1 MISSSCIVLSSNYF
15 IISLYDFRSVTL
27 TLALFSHMTTWL
39 YPRRTL
45 GPILIPKYVVP
56 FLVFI
61 LVRTNHDDF
70 LKMGKYSGQCDCVAK
85 TFCKEHVF
93 LMILSKWESIRDGMI
108 VLQKTFCK
116 EHVFLI
122 ILSKLGYV
130 RAAVRVLQ
138 KCNRLWPL
146 SKCSAVKTTFRHK
159 SDEKGENEKF
169 CPKTFSFQAKYFRAG
184 EERNSLIH
192 ENKKF
197 WWSGWIVC
205 NWEIAMIRL
214 LPFEK
219 QNITMSKE
227 KKKNEQCGEW
237 SKVETEAPFMSLA
250 RSPSIL

>member
-1 MISSSCIVLSSNYF
+1 MSF
-15 IISLYDFRSVTL
+15 
-27 TLALFSHMTTWL
+27 
-39 YPRRTL
+39 
-45 GPILIPKYVVP
+45 P

-93 LMILSKWESIRDGMI
+93 LMILSKWGS
-108 VLQKTFCK
+108 
-116 EHVFLI
+116 
-122 ILSKLGYV
+122 V

-184 EERNSLIH
+184 EERSSLIH

-197 WWSGWIVC
+197 
-205 NWEIAMIRL
+205 
-214 LPFEK
+214 
-219 QNITMSKE
+219 
-227 KKKNEQCGEW
+227 
-237 SKVETEAPFMSLA
+237 
-250 RSPSIL
+250 